1 MSFLFRLQKNIFWLT
16 LSAVLFLGYS
26 LAYVSSTVAAI
37 FLEEPTVVPS
47 SRPKPRLSTAASRP
61 DFSQFESIVS
71 GNLFQSR
78 SADIGAGGVPAD
90 VKDVILHGVLA
101 GSKEFSRAI
110 IQVKGENEISEYGI
124 DSVAGGNRVMAIYGN
139 SVLLERGNQQ
149 LELAVG
155 QDSSE
160 LPPPEAQSQVIGPAT
175 PGAKRIT
182 VQRSKI
188 TSLTKDPTAISKM
201 KMAPVTVAGKIA
213 GLKMAFVPPDSV
225 FYELGARSGDIIR
238 RLNGQKLETNDRLIE
253 FYQGL
258 NTMNQIQ
265 VEVERGGKILPF
277 EIVIQN

>member
-16 LSAVLFLGYS
+16 LSVVLFLGYS
-26 LAYVSSTVAAI
+26 LAYMSSTIAAI
-37 FLEEPTVVPS
+37 FLDEPTVVPA
-47 SRPKPRLSTAASRP
+47 SRPKPRLSNTGSRP
-61 DFSQFESIVS
+61 DFGQFESIVS

-78 SADIGAGGVPAD
+78 SADMGADGVPAD

-110 IQVKGENEISEYGI
+110 IQIKGENDISEYGI
-124 DSVAGGNRVMAIYGN
+124 DSTAGGNRIMAIYGN

-155 QDSSE
+155 QDSSA
-160 LPPPEAQSQVIGPAT
+160 LPPPETPSQALGPSA

-258 NTMNQIQ
+258 STMNQIQ

>member
-1 MSFLFRLQKNIFWLT
+1 MSFLFRLQKNIFA
-16 LSAVLFLGYS
+16 LSLVAVLFLGYS
-26 LAYVSSTVAAI
+26 LAYMSSTIAAI
-37 FLEEPTVVPS
+37 FLDEPTIMPT
-47 SRPKPRLSTAASRP
+47 SRPKPRLSSTALRP
-61 DFSQFESIVS
+61 DFSQYESIVS

-78 SADIGAGGVPAD
+78 SAELGEGAVPAD

-110 IQVKGENEISEYGI
+110 IQIKGENEISEYAI
-124 DSVAGGNRVMAIYGN
+124 DSIAGGNRIAAIYGN
-139 SVLLERGNQQ
+139 SVVLERGSQQ

-160 LPPPEAQSQVIGPAT
+160 LPPPETQSSVTGPST

-201 KMAPVTVAGKIA
+201 KMAPVTIAGKIA

-238 RLNGQKLETNDRLIE
+238 RLNGQKIETNDRLIE